1 MHNIVLPS
9 YMYITF
15 HCYKQ
20 AYYSILDRLMTL
32 ENMNCHPVSYP
43 CFSYITAK
51 LQQQHTYSAAN
62 LLHNKS
68 IRLTFKYH

>member
-1 MHNIVLPS
+1 MHHIVLPI

-32 ENMNCHPVSYP
+32 ENMNCIQFRIF
-43 CFSYITAK
+43 FSYITAK
-51 LQQQHTYSAAN
+51 LQQQHTYSTAN